1 MRKILHVAAEGLPF
15 IKTGGLA
22 DVIGSL
28 PQALKAGGD
37 EVRVVMPLYLK
48 MIDQVKPLAEH
59 LITFKVESGGMSAV
73 ASIFTLEQDGI
84 FYYFVQHQGYFERNS
99 LYGYGDDGA
108 RFGFFQRVVMD
119 MLQLIDFKPDIIH
132 CHDWHTGMIPFL
144 GKTQYGTLY
153 QDIKYVFTIHNL
165 AYQGIFPTEVLWSC
179 LGVTMEYYHRGD
191 IRFDDSIN
199 FVKAALVFAD
209 KITTVS
215 PTYAKEIL
223 TPAFGERLDGV
234 LRSRAK
240 DLVGIVNGIDYQSWD
255 PSTDKILVK
264 NYNPATVTSDKL
276 ANKLALQEQLGLRVS
291 KDIMVIGMVS
301 RLTWQKGVYL
311 IIEKLNQIL
320 ANDIQLVILGNGEHY
335 AENQFKKM
343 EADYRRRA
351 VFYCGY
357 NETLAHLVYAGS
369 DVFLMPSLFEPCGIS
384 QLIAM
389 RYGTLPIVRETGG
402 LQDTVTPYNQFT
414 KQGTGFTFTH
424 YNSEDLIHVINMTID
439 LYYQHQEDFQLM
451 IQQAMAK
458 DVSWDVSCLAYQEMY
473 QSLWD

>member
-1 MRKILHVAAEGLPF
+1 MPKILHVAAEGLPF
-15 IKTGGLA
+15 VKTGGLA

-28 PQALKAGGD
+28 PQILKAKGHD
-37 EVRVVMPLYLK
+37 VRVVLPLYLK
-48 MIDQVKPLAEH
+48 MLDQVKPIAQH
-59 LITFKVESGGMSAV
+59 LITFKVEAGGMSTV
-73 ASIFTLEQDGI
+73 ASIFTLEQDEI
-84 FYYFVQHQGYFERNS
+84 IYYFVQHQGYFERQN

-119 MLQLIDFKPDIIH
+119 MLQLIDFQPDIIH

-144 GKTQYGTLY
+144 GKTQYGDKYRHLR
-153 QDIKYVFTIHNL
+153 YVFTIHNL

-191 IRFDDSIN
+191 LRFDDSVN
-199 FVKAALVFAD
+199 FVKAAIVFAD

-223 TPAFGERLDGV
+223 TPAYGERLDGV

-240 DLVGIVNGIDYQSWD
+240 DLIGIVNGIDDVFWD
-255 PSTDKILVK
+255 PSSDKALVK
-264 NYNPATVTSDKL
+264 NYNWSNIEDKV

-291 KDIMVIGMVS
+291 KDVLVIGMVS

-311 IIEKLNQIL
+311 MIEKINQML
-320 ANDIQLVILGNGEHY
+320 ANDIQLVILGNGELY

-343 EADYRRRA
+343 EADFRRRA

-357 NETLAHLVYAGS
+357 NENLAHLVYAGS

-402 LQDTVTPYNQFT
+402 LQDTVVPYNQFT
-414 KQGTGFTFTH
+414 KQGSGFSFTH
-424 YNSEDLIHVINMTID
+424 YNSEDLLHVINMVVD
-439 LYYQHQEDFQLM
+439 LYYQHPKDFKTL
-451 IQQAMAK
+451 IGQAMKK
-458 DVSWDVSCLAYQEMY
+458 DVSWQISCLAYEDLY
-473 QSLWD
+473 LSLVK